1 MSQLILPSK
10 RIIQP
15 GYPAQINP
23 EFRNLVTSLVAENS
37 YGSYTGDLLQHDLGD
52 FTKSGT
58 VTDNTLTAQGKG
70 VKGNG
75 STGHFYRSISV
86 PSQAMW
92 LLAVFKAETVS
103 TALKIPYSLG
113 SSTGDTAYT
122 AICSGNGTANNLRAF
137 FRGTSTGGIAIAGP
151 TPVAGNV
158 YSCLFVVPSA
168 AENDAYLCVN
178 GAFYNAQESASTD
191 SGFTATFSYETL
203 LALKRTSTGQYSAD
217 TLLLAGYGLG
227 VIPQALAQTLS
238 ANPWQLFAPQK
249 RVIYFDGAASGGGGL
264 TGANSDQAN
273 TTTTGAVTQTHHLTG
288 ADSSQANTATTDAI
302 TQTQLLTGLNGDQT
316 NASATGAI
324 NQTHSLTGLAADQAN
339 ASTGGAITQDGSL
352 VGAACTQTNTST
364 TGNVS
369 QTHILAG
376 ANSTQA
382 NNTTT
387 GAVTFPGI
395 ELTASNC
402 TQANNS
408 STGAITSIHQLLA
421 ANGNQI
427 IVCTTGAISQ
437 TQSLTGANASQ
448 THASSTGAIS
458 FQDSFTPSV
467 SRRYS
472 VSAEARLSTVA
483 IERRSYTIS
492 L

>member
-23 EFRNLVTSLVAENS
+23 EFRNLVTSLVTANS
-37 YGSYTGDLLQHDLGD
+37 YGSYTGNLLQHDLGD

-122 AICSGNGTANNLRAF
+122 GICSGNGTANNLRAF

-151 TPVAGNV
+151 APVAGNV

-217 TLLLAGYGLG
+217 TVLLAGYGLG
-227 VIPQALAQTLS
+227 VIPQSLAQSLS
-238 ANPWQLFAPQK
+238 ANPWQLFTPQK
-249 RVIYFDGAASGGGGL
+249 RVIYFDGAGAGGATANAALPHISLLAAATTVSASANPSAALTVATLQPAIATASVSASRSTGLPFATLTAPNATASASSGVVANASLPHASLMVASASASGTLSATANTALPFATLQIASALAGVSSLASASLPHAVLFPAQASSTISALTLTADDIQAIADAVWGHSQALQCHTLMTEVWGRLGL
-264 TGANSDQAN
+264 DPAKPLITGANQISF
-273 TTTTGAVTQTHHLTG
+273 
-288 ADSSQANTATTDAI
+288 
-302 TQTQLLTGLNGDQT
+302 
-316 NASATGAI
+316 GAI
-324 NQTHSLTGLAADQAN
+324 VMTMAEISNQ
-339 ASTGGAITQDGSL
+339 
-352 VGAACTQTNTST
+352 
-364 TGNVS
+364 
-369 QTHILAG
+369 
-376 ANSTQA
+376 
-382 NNTTT
+382 
-387 GAVTFPGI
+387 VTV
-395 ELTASNC
+395 TR
-402 TQANNS
+402 Q
-408 STGAITSIHQLLA
+408 
-421 ANGNQI
+421 
-427 IVCTTGAISQ
+427 
-437 TQSLTGANASQ
+437 
-448 THASSTGAIS
+448 
-458 FQDSFTPSV
+458 
-467 SRRYS
+467 
-472 VSAEARLSTVA
+472 
-483 IERRSYTIS
+483 
-492 L
+492 